1 MQETTPAQVKPEQD
15 YRIRHKKIWKGKV
28 APIGRKYIIVDVY
41 KGEGKNKRYY
51 YNSMLVEGDYT
62 PEEEAEIAELLREG
76 LRKKYRV

>member
-1 MQETTPAQVKPEQD
+1 MQETKPAQKKPELD

-28 APIGRKYIIVDVY
+28 APIGHKYIIVDLY

-62 PEEEAEIAELLREG
+62 PEEEAEISDLLREG
-76 LRKKYRV
+76 LRTKFKV

>member
-1 MQETTPAQVKPEQD
+1 MHEKTPTQAQPELD

-28 APIGRKYIIVDVY
+28 APIGNKFIVVDFY

-62 PEEEAEIAELLREG
+62 PEEESEISDLLREG
-76 LRKKYRV
+76 LRKKFKV